1 MVEVQQFFEG
11 VPQRTSSL
19 TMRCCVPLLC
29 VIGFCFK
36 GFMDEIQMNL
46 ESVCGGILGV
56 LWCHTFSHCFSGECF
71 KGVLLS

>member
-1 MVEVQQFFEG
+1 MLVLLVLT
-11 VPQRTSSL
+11 VCATVMSL
-19 TMRCCVPLLC
+19 
-29 VIGFCFK
+29 GFLFK